1 MDQERHYIYFLNGP
15 PPTSFILI
23 PDNLTENIVDL
34 SGIQTQIVGV
44 VGKHAD
50 HLTITTPAA
59 FIL

>member
-34 SGIQTQIVGV
+34 QIVGV